1 MDSPSGFAGQ
11 SRAPRKPGIDLD
23 DVVLLGQWVQRVL
36 DVALTDHAKVPA
48 IKGDML
54 WSSQTL
60 KACYSSTAKF
70 KTNTTYFIQAAAT

>member
-36 DVALTDHAKVPA
+36 DVALTDHAKMSA
-48 IKGDML
+48 IKE
-54 WSSQTL
+54 QPNIK
-60 KACYSSTAKF
+60 KALG
-70 KTNTTYFIQAAAT
+70 